1 MSVLIISQAQVRQ
14 LLLMDECIELMHM
27 AFTALAR
34 ETAIVPLRPI
44 MRLPHKRGVL
54 ALMPGYSSNPE
65 ALAVKAIA
73 VFPGNL
79 GTSYDSHQGAV
90 LLFDVN
96 DGRLLSVMDASEV
109 TAIRTAAA
117 SAVATELLAHQTAEE
132 LAILG
137 SGVQARTHLEAMLA
151 VRNIRRVRVWS
162 RSPERAHA
170 FSERERERFNVQ
182 FEVATDA
189 AQAVY
194 GAGVICTAT
203 AAREPVLLGEWLSS
217 GAHINAVGSASPVM
231 RELDTA
237 AVRNARLFVDSR
249 ESAVNEAGDFLI
261 PLKEG
266 AIREDHILAE
276 IGEILEGTAQGRT
289 HDDEITLFKSLG
301 LGIQDVLA
309 ADHIYAK
316 AKDLGVGTEVDL
328 GGLR

>member
-1 MSVLIISQAQVRQ
+1 MSVRIINQVEVRQ

-34 ETAIVPLRPI
+34 GEAIVPLRPI
-44 MRLPHKRGVL
+44 MKLPDKRGAL
-54 ALMPGYSSNPE
+54 ALMPGYSSSPK

-79 GTSYDSHQGAV
+79 GTPYDSHQGAV

-96 DGRLLSVMDASEV
+96 DGRLLSIIDASEV

-117 SAVATELLAHQTAEE
+117 SAVATELLAHQTAED

-137 SGVQARTHLEAMLA
+137 SGIQARTHLEAMLA
-151 VRNIRRVRVWS
+151 VRNIRRVRIWS
-162 RSPERAHA
+162 RSPQRARA
-170 FSERERERFNVQ
+170 FIERERERFNVQ

-189 AQAVY
+189 VRAVD
-194 GAGVICTAT
+194 GASVICTAT

-217 GAHINAVGSASPVM
+217 GTHINAVGSASPIR

-237 AVRNARLFVDSR
+237 AVSNAKLFVDSR

-276 IGEILEGTAQGRT
+276 IGEILEGTAPGRT
-289 HDDEITLFKSLG
+289 HDGEITVFKSLG

-316 AKDLGVGTEVDL
+316 AKDLGLGTELDL